1 MLFKIILL
9 AICSISSIKNDA
21 SNDKVLVSLYTDN
34 PLVIDA
40 QIDKPE
46 WNTARSITFRDDSFR
61 NFPRMSD
68 NLVEVRT
75 LWDEDNLYI
84 LFRVYDRNIQ
94 SIQTDHEHPLISSD
108 DIVEFLIN
116 KNNDKVPCWNENN
129 VIYHINL
136 HGRRLTD
143 RGNKDCRPNREWNG
157 NAEIAVQLFGELND
171 TATIDDGYMVE
182 VSVSWKELEITPH
195 PGLRLG
201 VNFAVGDSRI
211 FFDWAGGK
219 PFRTPESFGELVLE
233 KF

>member
-1 MLFKIILL
+1 MLFKTILL
-9 AICSISSIKNDA
+9 AICFISSIKNDA
-21 SNDKVLVSLYTDN
+21 SNDKVLVSLFTDT
-34 PLVIDA
+34 PLTIDA
-40 QIDKPE
+40 QSDKPE
-46 WNTARSITFRDDSFR
+46 WSAARSITFRDDTFR

-94 SIQTDHEHPLISSD
+94 SIQTDHEHPRISSD

-136 HGRRLTD
+136 HGMRLTD
-143 RGNKDCRPNREWNG
+143 RGNTECRPNREWNG

-182 VSVSWKELEITPH
+182 VSVSWKELEITPA
-195 PGLRLG
+195 PGLRIG
-201 VNFAVGDSRI
+201 VNFAAGDSRT
-211 FFDWAGGK
+211 FFDWAGAK

-233 KF
+233 KL